1 MHPETPFLALSL
13 LLQLLFARYLQL
25 RLRHHLPTPVAL
37 SISLLLAFHVLLV
50 LLNLLIQQF
59 EAGWISKRLWYL
71 DFERNIPSA
80 LSTLQLLLLASL
92 SLVVAIQGEQLPRPE
107 RVFWSVAGIV
117 ATVMGLEESTL
128 LPSDGPQTA
137 LYVPAVVLIVPVS
150 LHMLR
155 GRTFSEGLHL
165 TLLLAG
171 LGLAGVGAFVLDMVP
186 HPCIPLCLTARPLEE
201 SLEMLG
207 ILIAGSGLLVYLA
220 RLTAPGQEM
229 LVLRRAFAVL
239 GGLFLVV
246 LVVYL
251 L

>member
-13 LLQLLFARYLQL
+13 LLQLTFARYLRL
-25 RLRHHLPTPVAL
+25 RLRRHLPGPAFL
-37 SISLLLAFHVLLV
+37 SISLILAFHVLLV

-59 EAGWISKRLWYL
+59 EAGWISKELWYL

-80 LSTLQLLLLASL
+80 LSALQLLLLASL
-92 SLVVAIQGEQLPRPE
+92 SLVVAIQGEQLSRPE
-107 RVFWSVAGIV
+107 RIFWSGLGIV
-117 ATVMGLEESTL
+117 VTFMSLEESTL
-128 LPSDGPQTA
+128 LPSDGVQTA
-137 LYVPAVVLIVPVS
+137 LYVPAGALIVPAS
-150 LHMLR
+150 LYMLR
-155 GRTFSEGLHL
+155 ERTISEGLHL
-165 TLLLAG
+165 LLLLAG

-207 ILIAGSGLLVYLA
+207 ILVAASGLLVYLA

-246 LVVYL
+246 LIVYL